1 MKSIIKEDSAIKNQ
15 VYHLY
20 SLPVQLVE
28 ATIQAA
34 EDKAKMSLRR
44 QILLGICS
52 GMFIACG
59 AAASSVAV
67 HNIANVGL
75 ARLVAGVIFPI
86 GMMMIIFIGGEL
98 FTGNCLMIMG
108 CLHKKITALDMVKV
122 LLIVYF
128 SNLMGTIIIALLV
141 NCSGQFNYS
150 DGLLG
155 AYAIKVAMGKI
166 SLSFGE
172 AFTSGIL
179 CNVLVCGAVL
189 MSSAARDISGK
200 VWAIFFPIMVF
211 IVSGYEHCVA
221 NMYYIPAA
229 IFAKSNPLYATQALT
244 AYGYNAADLETLN
257 WGNFLFKNILPVTL
271 GNMVGGIVLVG
282 MILYYIHEQNI
293 KADEKARGLR

>member
-1 MKSIIKEDSAIKNQ
+1 M
-15 VYHLY
+15 
-20 SLPVQLVE
+20 QLVE

-34 EDKAKMSLRR
+34 EDKVKMSLRR

-67 HNIANVGL
+67 HNITNVGI

-108 CLHKKITALDMVKV
+108 RLHRKITYRDMAKV
-122 LLIVYF
+122 LFIVYF
-128 SNLMGTIIIALLV
+128 TNMIGTLIIALLV
-141 NCSGQFNYS
+141 TRSGQFEYS
-150 DGLLG
+150 GGLLG
-155 AYAIKVAMGKI
+155 AYTIKVAMGKI
-166 SLSFGE
+166 GLSFGE

-189 MSSAARDISGK
+189 MSSAARDIAGK

-211 IVSGYEHCVA
+211 VVSGYEHCVA

-229 IFAKSNPLYATQALT
+229 ILAKGNEAYTQLAMSQ
-244 AYGYNAADLETLN
+244 YGYTAEQLDSLN
-257 WGNFLFKNILPVTL
+257 WITFFTKNIIPVTL

-282 MILYYIHEQNI
+282 VILYYIHEKNI
-293 KADEKARGLR
+293 KEDEKMKGLR

>member
-1 MKSIIKEDSAIKNQ
+1 M
-15 VYHLY
+15 
-20 SLPVQLVE
+20 E

-34 EDKAKMSLRR
+34 EDKVKMSLRR

-108 CLHKKITALDMVKV
+108 RLHKKISYRDMAKV
-122 LLIVYF
+122 LFIVYF
-128 SNLMGTIIIALLV
+128 SNMIGTILIALLV
-141 NCSGQFNYS
+141 NWSGQFEYS
-150 DGLLG
+150 GGLLG
-155 AYAIKVAMGKI
+155 AYTIKVAMGKVGI
-166 SLSFGE
+166 NFGE
-172 AFTSGIL
+172 AFTSGVL

-189 MSSAARDISGK
+189 MSSAARDIAGK

-229 IFAKSNPLYATQALT
+229 IIAKSNETYAQLAM
-244 AYGYNAADLETLN
+244 AEYGYSAAQLDSLN
-257 WGNFLFKNILPVTL
+257 WVTFFTKNIIPVTL
-271 GNMVGGIVLVG
+271 GNMFGGIVLVG
-282 MILYYIHEQNI
+282 VILYYIHEKNI
-293 KADEKARGLR
+293 KEDEKVRGLR